1 LEQAVAVVAAQAAF
15 PREENCVGA
24 ENARSAEHFA
34 TAEDHSDSAQ
44 ADCSVVLAAGDW
56 NPGED

>member
-1 LEQAVAVVAAQAAF
+1 MAVVAAQAAF

-44 ADCSVVLAAGDW
+44 ADCSVVLTADDWTQGDC
-56 NPGED
+56 

>member
-1 LEQAVAVVAAQAAF
+1 VAVVAAQAAF